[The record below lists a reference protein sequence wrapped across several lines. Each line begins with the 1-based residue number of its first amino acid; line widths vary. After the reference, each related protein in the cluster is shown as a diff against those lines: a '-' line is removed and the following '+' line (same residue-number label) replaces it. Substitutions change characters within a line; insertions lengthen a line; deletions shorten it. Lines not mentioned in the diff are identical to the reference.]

1 MQRRRLLATL
11 PLAVVVITACGPNPG
26 ELGYLGNARYDVQ
39 LEGRVSRMPIAVGTS
54 VTLDL
59 YDETGD
65 CYALFGGC
73 PDFTPPFS
81 VVTSNADIFTVSQT
95 TTVNGSSTHVLT
107 AVDVGRAELFVTDAE
122 GELVDFLPLEAARP
136 SSIAVTDM
144 SYALGYARALPSD
157 IGIPTSF
164 EVALRIGVADLRGRM
179 LLTGTTSH
187 AHVEVREAAPGL
199 AIGPDEP
206 MSDATSLFDDEDDD
220 ATQPPLPAE
229 SPLGVVEGS
238 ASDHLRVLATEP
250 GRIRVEI
257 PSLSDAIAPLSQR
270 VSGSNVSA
278 GTIGIDVIESDLDH
292 GTLSSAVLCARHS
305 VDGVEQAGW
314 PYDWQGPSGF
324 VIAPAG
330 HESEAGGVNRCV
342 TVQWDASTSF
352 DARTESFSVSFGA
365 LSAEV
370 PASLVAAHA
379 G

>member
-1 MQRRRLLATL
+1 MQRPRLLAAL
-11 PLAVVVITACGPNPG
+11 ALAVVVTSACGPNPG
-26 ELGYLGNARYDVQ
+26 ELGYLGNARYDVR

-73 PDFTPPFS
+73 PDFTPPFG
-81 VVTSNADIFTVSQT
+81 VVTSNADVFTVSQT

-144 SYALGYARALPSD
+144 SYALGYARALPAD

-164 EVALRIGVADLRGRM
+164 EVALRIGVADLNGRM

-187 AHVEVREAAPGL
+187 AHVEVREAAAGL
-199 AIGPDEP
+199 AVGPDEP
-206 MSDATSLFDDEDDD
+206 KSDATSLFGGDDD
-220 ATQPPLPAE
+220 ATLPPLPAE
-229 SPLGVVEGS
+229 SPLGVVDGT

-250 GRIRVEI
+250 GRLRVEI
-257 PSLSDAIAPLSQR
+257 PSLSAAIAPLSQR
-270 VSGSNVSA
+270 VSGGNVST
-278 GTIGIDVIESDLDH
+278 GSIGIDVIESDLDN

-305 VDGVEQAGW
+305 VDDVEQAGW

-330 HESEAGGVNRCV
+330 HESKTGGVNRCV